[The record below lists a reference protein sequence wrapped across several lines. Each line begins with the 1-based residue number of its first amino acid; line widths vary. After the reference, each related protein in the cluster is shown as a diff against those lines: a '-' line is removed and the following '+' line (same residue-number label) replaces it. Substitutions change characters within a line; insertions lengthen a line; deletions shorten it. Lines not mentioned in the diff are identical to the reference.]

1 MYTSD
6 SPINDKANYP
16 RSLIAILISVMVVGT
31 TISMSLQL
39 LSLIMDARGYG
50 TDIIGMHSAMT
61 AVAILTVGPFVPKL
75 MSRIN
80 SVILMYIGIAIIAVS
95 LFSLA
100 HSQDMFSWFFY
111 RYFLGLGICLV
122 WVISETC
129 INALAEEHN
138 RGRIMGLY
146 GCFFAVGFA
155 LGPII
160 LMLVGS
166 EGLLPFY
173 IGIAIVLVS
182 AIPLYYLGQIE
193 IDFAGH
199 DNYGFWHIGRQSP
212 VLYIIG
218 FTAGFVE
225 VSVYALLHIY
235 GIHINLPVQDA
246 MVMLSVFVIGSVVL
260 QPVIGRCA
268 DKFSLRNVFL
278 MVTLLC
284 AAAALLL
291 PFTIHNPWL
300 LWPMVFVWG
309 GVAIGI
315 YTAGI
320 IGIGH
325 RFNGDELAAANS
337 GFIMMYAGGTLLG
350 PSISGYA
357 MKWSDPQGFV
367 WALALSSILCFC
379 LVWWFRGGLGKKV

>member
-1 MYTSD
+1 MSTTQITENQHSTYKR
-6 SPINDKANYP
+6 N
-16 RSLIAILISVMVVGT
+16 LIAILISVMVVGI

-39 LSLIMDARGYG
+39 LSLIMDGRGYG
-50 TDIIGMHSAMT
+50 TDIIGLHSAMT
-61 AVAILTVGPFVPKL
+61 AVAILTIGPFVPKL

-80 SVILMYIGIAIIAVS
+80 SVILMYVGIALIALS

-100 HSQDMFSWFFY
+100 HSEDMLSWFLY

-129 INALAEEHN
+129 INALAESHN
-138 RGRIMGLY
+138 RGKIMGLY

-160 LMLVGS
+160 LTLVGS

-173 IGIAIVLVS
+173 IAIAIILVS
-182 AIPLYYLGQIE
+182 AIPLFYLGNID
-193 IDFAGH
+193 IDFNGH
-199 DNYGFWHIGRQSP
+199 DNYGFWHIGRRSP
-212 VLYIIG
+212 LLYVIG

-235 GIHINLPVQDA
+235 GIHINLPVHDA

-268 DKFSLRNVFL
+268 DRFNLRGVFL
-278 MVTLLC
+278 MVTFLC
-284 AAAALLL
+284 AAAAMLL
-291 PFTIHNPWL
+291 PYTIHNPWL

-367 WALALSSILCFC
+367 WVLALISILCFC
-379 LVWWFRGGLGKKV
+379 FVWMAKGPKGRN